1 MKSKKKK
8 NEIKKIFELKNV
20 ACQTM
25 AVSDNFKAQIISR
38 SDNFHAQIISRS
50 DNFQDLLSTID
61 FFVGLFDLFSLKKK
75 KLKSK
80 KKKKKKWNQ
89 KKFQN

>member
-38 SDNFHAQIISRS
+38 SDNF
-50 DNFQDLLSTID
+50 QDLLSTID

-80 KKKKKKWNQ
+80 KKKKNEIKK
-89 KKFQN
+89 KKKIK

>member
-1 MKSKKKK
+1 
-8 NEIKKIFELKNV
+8 
-20 ACQTM
+20 M

-75 KLKSK
+75 NKKIEIKKKKMKSK
-80 KKKKKKWNQ
+80 KISELRNFRTQ
-89 KKFQN
+89 KLGMSDNGSVR

>member
-25 AVSDNFKAQIISR
+25 AVSDNFKARIISR

-80 KKKKKKWNQ
+80 KKKKK
-89 KKFQN
+89 

>member
-8 NEIKKIFELKNV
+8 MKSKKFLNSKMWHV
-20 ACQTM
+20 RQWQC
-25 AVSDNFKAQIISR
+25 QIISR

-75 KLKSK
+75 KIEIK
-80 KKKKKKWNQ
+80 KKKKK
-89 KKFQN
+89 